1 MPMQIE
7 DCVIT
12 LDGHCTIEEAEP
24 LFELLRG
31 IDAPIFDV
39 AQATSLHTAIVQL
52 ILASPGKVRGAA
64 ANPLLSAC
72 FRDRELP

>member
-1 MPMQIE
+1 MPMQID

-12 LDGHCTIEEAEP
+12 LDGHCAIEEAQP
-24 LFELLRG
+24 LFDLVRG
-31 IDAPIFDV
+31 IEAPIFDV
-39 AQATSLHTAIVQL
+39 AQAKSLHTAIVQL
-52 ILASPGKVRGAA
+52 ILASSGKVRGAS